1 MTTTIPPGIKDW
13 ARLPGPAAVLDA
25 VHIRARRGHRTET
38 GTLTGVALPAEQR
51 REVALLLG
59 TRWELSGKPVRLQD
73 LAAKLADHHL
83 TVRELIEALHGEPI
97 EPDKTHRSR
106 AQAAAAAE
114 RDRAAM
120 HLTESGVAAH
130 ATERW
135 LSDTGLPRP
144 GSGELQTLAEQV
156 ATVIARL
163 HTVAGGTRLAQLAA
177 DTLHDAHALDAD
189 RQLGRGV
196 ARLLAIEH
204 DMTRPQRAGRAWRAA
219 WAAAGVMCD
228 GVSSRVLVLNLP
240 LTGESPAAR
249 LCAAAP
255 GEPVWLTLR
264 SLTGTWTAY
273 VSDVFVCENPTIAEA
288 AADALGQTCSPLV
301 CTDGIASGAALD
313 LLAGLTTAGCTIH
326 ARADF
331 DPAGFT
337 IADQVLSVAPG
348 ALSWRF
354 NARTYAEERGLSG
367 HHDAPDDLAAAVAG
381 LRVVYDH
388 ARSPVHEERVLALL
402 LSDLADGADV
412 PTKTSVA
419 SDTLPDLGGYGS
431 RHAQCRDAQ

>member
-13 ARLPGPAAVLDA
+13 SRLSGPAAVLDV

-38 GTLTGVALPAEQR
+38 GTLAGVALTAEQR

-73 LAAKLADHHL
+73 LAAKLAEHHL
-83 TVRELIEALHGEPI
+83 TVRGLVEALHGEQI

-106 AQAAAAAE
+106 AQAAATVE
-114 RDRAAM
+114 RDRAATR
-120 HLTESGVAAH
+120 LLESGVAAP
-130 ATERW
+130 AVERW
-135 LSDTGLPRP
+135 LADTGLPRP
-144 GSGELQTLAEQV
+144 GSSELQTLAEQV
-156 ATVIARL
+156 ATVVIRL
-163 HTVAGGTRLAQLAA
+163 RTTRDGTRLAQLAA
-177 DTLHDAHALDAD
+177 DSLHDAHALDAD

-204 DMTRPQRAGRAWRAA
+204 DLPRPQRAGRAWRAA

-264 SLTGTWTAY
+264 SLTGAWTASA
-273 VSDVFVCENPTIAEA
+273 SDVFVCENPTIAEA
-288 AADALGQTCSPLV
+288 TADALGRTCPPLV

-313 LLAGLTTAGCTIH
+313 LLAGLATAGCTIH

-354 NARTYAEERGLSG
+354 NARTYAEQCALSG
-367 HHDAPDDLAAAVAG
+367 HHDAPDDLAGAVAG
-381 LRVVYDH
+381 LRVAYDR

-402 LSDLADGADV
+402 LSDLAAAAD
-412 PTKTSVA
+412 PT
-419 SDTLPDLGGYGS
+419 D
-431 RHAQCRDAQ
+431 R

>member
-1 MTTTIPPGIKDW
+1 MTNTIPPGIEDW

-25 VHIRARRGHRTET
+25 VHTRARRGHRTET
-38 GTLTGVALPAEQR
+38 GTLASVVLTTEQR

-59 TRWELSGKPVRLQD
+59 TRWDLSGKPVRLQD
-73 LAAKLADHHL
+73 LAAKLSEHHL
-83 TVRELIEALHGEPI
+83 TVRGLVEALHGEQI
-97 EPDKTHRSR
+97 EPDKAHRGR
-106 AQAAAAAE
+106 AQAEAAAE
-114 RDRAAM
+114 RDRAAT
-120 HLTESGVAAH
+120 HLIESGVAAY
-130 ATERW
+130 AVERW
-135 LSDTGLPRP
+135 LADTGLPRP
-144 GSGELQTLAEQV
+144 GSGELQPLAELAAIV
-156 ATVIARL
+156 VTRL
-163 HTVAGGTRLAQLAA
+163 RTTSNGTRLAQLAA

-204 DMTRPQRAGRAWRAA
+204 DLPRPQRAGRTWRAA

-240 LTGESPAAR
+240 LTGESPATR

-264 SLTGTWTAY
+264 SLTGTWTAFA
-273 VSDVFVCENPTIAEA
+273 SDVFVCENPTIAEA
-288 AADALGQTCSPLV
+288 AADALGLACPPLV

-313 LLAGLTTAGCTIH
+313 LLIGLATAGSTIH

-354 NARTYAEERGLSG
+354 NARTYAKECGLSG

-381 LRVVYDH
+381 LRVAYDL
-388 ARSPVHEERVLALL
+388 ARFPVHEERVLALL
-402 LSDLADGADV
+402 LSDLAVRA
-412 PTKTSVA
+412 
-419 SDTLPDLGGYGS
+419 GS
-431 RHAQCRDAQ
+431 AGR